1 MNTIYF
7 ALHALSLHISSLGA
21 SLGSDRIW
29 SLGGQL
35 ELWCDEKLNT
45 YKL

>member
-1 MNTIYF
+1 MKTIYLI
-7 ALHALSLHISSLGA
+7 LHAMSLHISSLGA
-21 SLGSDRIW
+21 SLGSDCIW
-29 SLGGQL
+29 SLGGHL